1 MGTQQSFGDRAGLE
15 QREAEQH
22 GIPHDAP
29 DRVDG
34 IPGYCNILEQNS
46 VDRHADQDQETLK
59 SQREQRT
66 KIVLSNMGLLMV
78 APCCHGHRSQT
89 DHHVDLNH
97 SSVDDDENHD
107 GQDAHGDTDEE
118 GLQEQPE
125 QGSYVHLHHAGLQH
139 RQADIVDPC
148 VAADDAAGI
157 CHHLLRHVEHRHDD
171 IESVG
176 NHPDRNGSF
185 EDPFHQQRRLK
196 LCHVVVL
203 CDHLDQLITGDEG
216 QNHACNGKHYVP
228 GQRLDHSENARFK
241 IGWFGSDLLCDVAH
255 LGVDVIKQAGEI
267 GHDRRCQQ

>member
-1 MGTQQSFGDRAGLE
+1 MS
-15 QREAEQH
+15 H
-22 GIPHDAP
+22 
-29 DRVDG
+29 
-34 IPGYCNILEQNS
+34 
-46 VDRHADQDQETLK
+46 
-59 SQREQRT
+59 
-66 KIVLSNMGLLMV
+66 MGLLVV
-78 APCCHGHRSQT
+78 APCCHGHRGKA

-107 GQDAHGDTDEE
+107 GQDAHSDADKE

-157 CHHLLRHVEHRHDD
+157 CHHLLSHVEHRHDD

-176 NHPDRNGSF
+176 DHPDRNGSF
-185 EDPFHQQRRLK
+185 EDPFYQQRRLK

-241 IGWFGSDLLCDVAH
+241 IGWFGADLLCDVAH